1 MEVYSNYKNNRT
13 ILFIGNISLDII
25 KNRQGISRTI
35 IGGGAYI
42 SAYCAKMV
50 SNNLKIKILS
60 ILGNDFPLDIINFLR
75 DKKIDVSEIQ
85 IVSKNSNS
93 FIIEEGNNKSKIK
106 IKNLL
111 ELGNF
116 PIREKIDH
124 LHVSCRKGVKS
135 PYFYL
140 TTSKY
145 EKSSMDVIFSSL
157 KEKCKEIKKCLELI
171 DMVFLNSLEY
181 KMLNKYIKPKIE
193 SFFPEVIFV
202 ITQGEKGVS
211 IKKGK
216 KVFYFP
222 GIKIDKKKNVSN
234 TGAGDAFLGSF
245 LGSYY
250 SSNSPIEALMTAV
263 SAATL
268 SLQDFGITHL
278 GNKLSI
284 LKNYQNKLL
293 SKYKKMEDEL
303 SEIFFTQK

>member
-75 DKKIDVSEIQ
+75 DKKIDVSKIQ
-85 IVSKNSNS
+85 MVSKKSNS
-93 FIIEEGNNKSKIK
+93 FLIEEKDNKSKIK
-106 IKNLL
+106 IINLL
-111 ELGNF
+111 ELPNF
-116 PIREKIDH
+116 LINEKLTH
-124 LHVSCRKGVKS
+124 LHISCRKGVKS

-140 TTSKY
+140 STLKY
-145 EKSSMDVIFSSL
+145 ERSSMDVIFSSL

-181 KMLNKYIKPKIE
+181 KMLNKYIKPQIE

-202 ITQGEKGVS
+202 ITQGENGIS

-222 GIKIDKKKNVSN
+222 GIKVDKKKSVSN